1 MGWVGVL
8 WHLGH
13 SHCAGLMG
21 STCEPSGCTGGLV
34 GMERYCL
41 QGWADGDEDS
51 VLGPL
56 ELLGNQRLEPG
67 M

>member
-8 WHLGH
+8 RHLGR
-13 SHCAGLMG
+13 SHCAGFMG
-21 STCEPSGCTGGLV
+21 STCEPPGCTVGLV
-34 GMERYCL
+34 GMERCCL
-41 QGWADGDEDS
+41 QGWADGVEDS

-67 M
+67 V